1 MQQPPVWGL
10 PGAFVSR
17 TRVARKVAL
26 ALALAAGCRGG
37 DGPTDGSPVKGVL
50 LTVSQPQILVGTT
63 TQVTAK
69 LVDAEGNEVRDRVP
83 FFASLTPAVVG
94 VSATGEVTG
103 LQPGSG
109 QVRASSGSISSI
121 ATIIVRNPVATSIQ
135 LSRDSATL
143 AMPGGTFQLIA
154 AVTDELGRSI
164 ANPPIVW
171 TSLNPLVATV
181 NVAGLVTA
189 VASGSTSITGTI
201 DGLTTKMVVLVRPIA
216 ANGAPT
222 VSAITP
228 AVLRPGGTHV
238 ITGANFATQPAA
250 NQVLVE
256 GVAATVQSASATQ
269 LTIVLPATGFG
280 CEPTRDAF
288 VQVSAAALTG
298 GSLAP
303 LQTAN
308 RRALAVGQSV
318 IVADLE
324 EVRCN
329 ELVPGTG
336 RWAVSV
342 YNASRAA
349 VTPTSSGTVQFQ
361 IRGVPGATIAAT
373 SAAAPSSSSRIEPAM
388 PQGER
393 EAAESPHVALLE
405 QNIAALRGASRPRG
419 PAGPKSGANLTV
431 ANQVTTLGNIT
442 AVRIPNLDGAD
453 ICVAN
458 FPVNARTVY
467 VSQHAVILED
477 TTGVFNGKT
486 TLRGQMDDYFA
497 RLGAEFESVMW
508 PIIESSF
515 GSPLAMDGQ
524 LSNIGRVVMV
534 FSPRVNTM
542 RGGAVSGFVASCDFL
557 PVGTRPS
564 SNGGAFFYATVPTSS
579 ASGYFVAETRDQ
591 WLRIIRSTVIHE
603 VKHLAGFAERL
614 SRNVPVEDASWEEGS
629 ARVAEEIYARSIY
642 GAGGPL
648 ANTIYAPTIGCD
660 LKFALGTAPCA
671 DRPIL
676 MYRHFDALYSYM
688 TAPEVYS
695 PLGRSLNTDLNFY
708 AGAWSLLRWAADHS
722 GIPESQFFRDFTTSP
737 SAGVLNVEAR
747 TGRRWEESLGEW
759 SLAAYLDEAGGFSPA
774 NTRLRMRSWNYADMW
789 LGLCGDFGPC
799 LNPLNPVQLYPRST
813 PFSPRHR
820 EFGAFQFGVGAMI
833 GGGFTILDLD
843 GPGFASQVIEVK
855 SALTSGDAPPSV
867 RVAFVRV
874 R

>member
-1 MQQPPVWGL
+1 V
-10 PGAFVSR
+10 
-17 TRVARKVAL
+17 
-26 ALALAAGCRGG
+26 RG
-37 DGPTDGSPVKGVL
+37 VI
-50 LTVSQPQILVGTT
+50 LTVSQQQILVGAT

-69 LVDAEGNEVRDRVP
+69 LVDAEGAEVRDRLP
-83 FFASLTPAVVG
+83 FYASLTPSVVR
-94 VSATGEVTG
+94 VSLNGEVTG
-103 LQPGSG
+103 LQPGTG
-109 QVRASSGSISSI
+109 VVRASSGSVASSASI
-121 ATIIVRNPVATSIQ
+121 TVRNPAAASIQ

-143 AMPGGTFQLIA
+143 AFPGGSFQAIA
-154 AVTDELGRSI
+154 AVTDELGHSVSNPTI
-164 ANPPIVW
+164 AW
-171 TSLNPLVATV
+171 SSGNPLVATV
-181 NVAGLVTA
+181 NVGGLINA
-189 VASGSTSITGTI
+189 VASGTTTITGTI
-201 DGLTTKMVVLVRPIA
+201 EGLSAKMVVLVRPLA
-216 ANGAPT
+216 ANGAPMVT
-222 VSAITP
+222 AVAP
-228 AVLRPGGTHV
+228 ATLRPGGTFV
-238 ITGANFATQPAA
+238 LSGTNFGTQPTQ

-256 GVAATVQSASATQ
+256 GLAATVQTASATQ
-269 LTIVLPATGFG
+269 LTVVLPGSGFG

-288 VQVSAAALTG
+288 VQVSTG
-298 GSLAP
+298 GLSGGLLAP

-308 RRALAVGQSV
+308 RRALTVGQSV

-329 ELVPGTG
+329 ELVPGNG
-336 RWAVSV
+336 RWAISV

-349 VTPTSSGTVQFQ
+349 VTPAASGTVQFQ
-361 IRGVPGATIAAT
+361 IRGVPGATIPGVSSVR
-373 SAAAPSSSSRIEPAM
+373 SAAVRPEPVVSSR
-388 PQGER
+388 ER
-393 EAAESPHVALLE
+393 TGTGSLHAELLE
-405 QNIAALRGASRPRG
+405 RNIAALRSRIRPSRTAP
-419 PAGPKSGANLTV
+419 PALEANATL
-431 ANQVTTLGNIT
+431 ANQVTTVGNIT
-442 AVRIPNLDGAD
+442 PVRIPNLDGPD

-458 FPVNARTVY
+458 FPVNARTAY

-486 TLRGQMDDYFA
+486 TLRGQMDDYYA

-508 PIIESSF
+508 PILESSF
-515 GSPLAMDGQ
+515 GNPLAMDGQ

-534 FSPRVNTM
+534 FSPRVNVM
-542 RGGAVSGFVASCDFL
+542 RGGAVTGFVANCDFL

-564 SNGGAFFYATVPTSS
+564 SNGGAFFYAAVPTSG
-579 ASGYFVAETRDQ
+579 AAGYLVPETRDH
-591 WLRIIRSTVIHE
+591 WLRVMRSTVIHE

-614 SRNVPVEDASWEEGS
+614 ARNIPVEDASWEEGS
-629 ARVAEEIYARSIY
+629 ARAAEEIYARSIY
-642 GAGGPL
+642 GVGGPL
-648 ANTIYAPTIGCD
+648 TNTMYAPTIGCD
-660 LKFALGTAPCA
+660 LKFDLGAAPCA

-695 PLGRSLNTDLNFY
+695 PLGRSQNTDLNFY

-722 GIPESQFFRDFTTSP
+722 AAPESQFFREFTVSP
-737 SAGVLNVEAR
+737 AAGVQNIEAR

-774 NTRLRMRSWNYADMW
+774 NSRLRMRSWNYADMW

-820 EFGAFQFGVGAMI
+820 EFGAFQFGVGSMI

-855 SALTSGDAPPSV
+855 SALTTGDAPPSV